1 MAKIGIYYSFP
12 GGGIGRYNLEW
23 LRVLASLSTHELEY
37 VTLPEL
43 HWDDSIPCAHW
54 PGLFSISSSFVPW
67 RKAKFLI
74 GQAVNP
80 RRVIQHTARNRC
92 QLLHFTVVNHLSY
105 PLWEQQMNR
114 SGMKVVVTA
123 HDVKRQVAVLN
134 REYEDRQLRAIYRRA
149 DAILVHAEAQA
160 EELIEFADVQREQVH
175 IVPHGPYSYG
185 APRRSRDEV
194 RKGYGLAADDLVGL
208 CFGQL
213 RDEKNLE
220 GLIRALAEKSSRS
233 KLLVAGKAGSH
244 HRGASD
250 YAAVA
255 EGSGVRDRVV
265 FDERFIPDDEVADL
279 VTACDWIA
287 VPYRRDFTSM
297 SGVLNLAC
305 HYRKPVLCGEA
316 PALVEAVRKY
326 DIGEVV
332 KAENGL
338 PEALVRI
345 EARLSSGRGAFNFE
359 GFASANTW
367 EENARRTERVY
378 QRLLQGE
385 IE

>member
-12 GGGIGRYNLEW
+12 AGGIGRYNLEW
-23 LRVLASLSTHELEY
+23 LRALASPPTHELEY
-37 VTLPEL
+37 VSLPEL
-43 HWDDSIPCAHW
+43 AWDDSIPCAHW

-74 GQAVNP
+74 GQVLNP
-80 RRVIQHTARNRC
+80 SRAIQHTARNGC
-92 QLLHFTVVNHLSY
+92 QLIHFTDVNHLSY
-105 PLWEQQMNR
+105 PLWKQQLNH

-160 EELIEFADVQREQVH
+160 QELMEFADVKREQVH

-185 APRRSRDEV
+185 DPGRSRDEV
-194 RKGYGLAADDLVGL
+194 RNGYGFAADDVVGL

-220 GLIRALAEKSSRS
+220 GLIGALAENDSRS

-250 YAAVA
+250 YAAIAKQAGVA
-255 EGSGVRDRVV
+255 NRVV
-265 FDERFIPDDEVADL
+265 FDERFIPDSEVADL
-279 VTACDWIA
+279 VSACDWIA

-316 PALVEAVRKY
+316 PALAEAVRKH
-326 DIGEVV
+326 DIGKVV
-332 KAENGL
+332 EKEGGL

-345 EARLSSGRGAFNFE
+345 EARLSSGSGAFNFE

-367 EENARRTERVY
+367 EENARLTERIY

-385 IE
+385 NE